1 MGVEQQMETGEEKQ
15 PILLHRVPP
24 FIWSEEIGLSVKSL
38 VVKILIIALLI
49 ALLYALQVS
58 FRRSGH
64 G

>member
-1 MGVEQQMETGEEKQ
+1 MGVEQQMETGVEKQ

-49 ALLYALQVS
+49 ALLYALQVP
-58 FRRSGH
+58 FRRSCH